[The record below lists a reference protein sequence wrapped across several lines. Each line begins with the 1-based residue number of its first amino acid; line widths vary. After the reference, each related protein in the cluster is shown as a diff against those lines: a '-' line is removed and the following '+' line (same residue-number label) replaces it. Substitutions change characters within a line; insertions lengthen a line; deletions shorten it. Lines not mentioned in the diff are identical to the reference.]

1 MKNKRQI
8 IARRHARAGGKP
20 AGAAAPATL
29 RLTCTVNGEGR
40 ELQIKANELLLE
52 VLRRFGYTG
61 VKEGCREAECG
72 ACTVLVDGLPVTA
85 CSYPAA
91 RAAGKA
97 IITIEGLERD
107 GQLHRL
113 QEAFLDAGAVQCGF
127 CTPGMLLS
135 ARALLERMPRPQEED
150 IRSALDGNL
159 CRCTGYVKI
168 IKAVQAAAGG
178 KP

>member
-1 MKNKRQI
+1 MKQP
-8 IARRHARAGGKP
+8 P
-20 AGAAAPATL
+20 AGKE
-29 RLTCTVNGEGR
+29 LTINCVINGEAR
-40 ELQIKANELLLE
+40 VLRITANELLLD
-52 VLRRFGYTG
+52 VLRRMGYTG

-85 CSYPAA
+85 CYYPAA
-91 RAAGKA
+91 RAAGKN
-97 IITIEGLERD
+97 ITTVEGLASD
-107 GQLHRL
+107 GKLHRL

-135 ARALLERMPRPQEED
+135 AKVLLDRIPHPEEND
-150 IRSALDGNL
+150 IRTALDGNL

-168 IKAVQAAAGG
+168 IKAVQAAAGM